1 MPADAP
7 SGDVGR
13 VDTTFCRP
21 WVALERYRV
30 LSYYI
35 ILCIDV
41 IGQEVVLTL
50 GLGGCCPPVP
60 ATLFGGSAWDLI
72 VEPGDR
78 SLLFVG
84 TVLLVGLGHPVC
96 AEGGDLP

>member
-1 MPADAP
+1 MVF
-7 SGDVGR
+7 G
-13 VDTTFCRP
+13 
-21 WVALERYRV
+21 VALERDLS

-50 GLGGCCPPVP
+50 GLEGCCPPVP
-60 ATLFGGSAWDLI
+60 ATLIGGSAWDLI

-78 SLLFVG
+78 SLQFVG
-84 TVLLVGLGHPVC
+84 TVLLGGLGQPVC